1 MKLGALVATVFVFL
15 AACST
20 ADNIISADEHH
31 ITIEPRSNVFFASDQ
46 IPAAET
52 TANAHCAKHGKTA
65 VYLLAAR
72 ERFGERRRFR
82 GGHSVVTFACR

>member
-1 MKLGALVATVFVFL
+1 MKLGGMVATVFVFL

-20 ADNIISADEHH
+20 ENNIVSADEHH

-52 TANAHCAKHGKTA
+52 TAKAHCAKHGKAA
-65 VYLLAAR
+65 VYVSAAR
-72 ERFGERRRFR
+72 ERLGERRRFR
-82 GGHSVVTFACR
+82 GGYGVVTFLCR